1 MKGRNGSTSFLPLNK
16 KGGLITNVF
25 SIKCL
30 TEEQTKYVYDKVES
44 GDELKVR
51 KVSQDIQNKLLLP
64 EQLKE
69 RKDVNLYEKV
79 LVSDVNMMDK
89 NKSQMEQWSILSNN
103 IVYFRS
109 VSSDDMNGID
119 IKMVDY

>member
-25 SIKCL
+25 SEKCL
-30 TEEQTKYVYDKVES
+30 TEEQTKYIYDKVES

-51 KVSQDIQNKLLLP
+51 KVSPDNQNKLLLP
-64 EQLKE
+64 KQLLE
-69 RKDVNLYEKV
+69 RKDINLYEKV

-89 NKSQMEQWSILSNN
+89 K
-103 IVYFRS
+103 
-109 VSSDDMNGID
+109 
-119 IKMVDY
+119 

>member
-25 SIKCL
+25 FKKCL

-51 KVSQDIQNKLLLP
+51 KVSPDIQNKLLLP
-64 EQLKE
+64 KQLKE
-69 RKDVNLYEKV
+69 RKDINLYEKV
-79 LVSDVNMMDK
+79 LGIKGITFLYSTTRPDG
-89 NKSQMEQWSILSNN
+89 
-103 IVYFRS
+103 F
-109 VSSDDMNGID
+109 SSTLQPYPWQGTHPTL
-119 IKMVDY
+119 V